1 MKTTEN
7 AIFAKTVLGKL
18 FLQNKKWTFLKCP
31 FSKIKNTFSIKI
43 TNFVIEIQKATHFG
57 LIDCS

>member
-1 MKTTEN
+1 MRNAEN

-31 FSKIKNTFSIKI
+31 FPKKNY
-43 TNFVIEIQKATHFG
+43 
-57 LIDCS
+57 